1 MGQTQGWWGHHRGWE
16 ELCLPALGLSPL
28 GTSSGFQ
35 LLELC
40 RISKNSKLKVNI
52 FKGIKNADKM
62 QLLHSEKQLRG
73 LPLRQQPSSPSWVPT
88 RGCLDLLFPF
98 PLHKGEV
105 LQDPG
110 LQGTP
115 TVTSL

>member
-1 MGQTQGWWGHHRGWE
+1 MPVPLSLPSTPTPAQYTSKILMVQTQGWRGHHRGWE

-52 FKGIKNADKM
+52 FEGIKNADKM

-73 LPLRQQPSSPSWVPT
+73 SR
-88 RGCLDLLFPF
+88 
-98 PLHKGEV
+98 
-105 LQDPG
+105 
-110 LQGTP
+110 
-115 TVTSL
+115 